1 MTDETIARI
10 NELYH
15 KSKAE
20 GLTPDEK
27 EEQARLRRE
36 YIEAIRGNMRATLDH
51 TSIQNEDGTLTP
63 LKIVREQNLA
73 KKNADKVSDIDVSDE
88 ELSDSDENDVQKI
101 SQNNDSNGNRDN
113 VKSIDKIIKR
123 KILEQKK
130 QIRKELKEKRN
141 VLSDREVRQRSGIIC
156 YHLLQSDEYKNV
168 SSVCVYRAFRNEV
181 SCDDIIEQAYEDG
194 KKVYVPVVDK
204 DKGTMD
210 FYEITKDTEWT
221 DDSYGIKE
229 PVIDDTSI
237 KLGPEDKA
245 LIVMPGLAFDKNKHR
260 IGYGGGFYDRY
271 LAKYPGH
278 TTMAL
283 CYSFQ
288 IVDAKLPYDEQDVL
302 PHFIVSEDGVI

>member
-10 NELYH
+10 NALYH

-20 GLTPDEK
+20 GLTPEEK

-73 KKNADKVSDIDVSDE
+73 KKNADKVS
-88 ELSDSDENDVQKI
+88 NN
-101 SQNNDSNGNRDN
+101 QNNNSDGNCDN
-113 VKSIDKIIKR
+113 VESIDKIIKR
-123 KILEQKK
+123 KIIEQKK

-141 VLSDREVRQRSGIIC
+141 ALSDRDVRQRSGIIC
-156 YHLLQSDEYKNV
+156 YHLLQSDEYRNA

-221 DDSYGIKE
+221 VDSYGIKE
-229 PVIDDTSI
+229 PVIDDASN
-237 KLGPEDKA
+237 KLDPEKKV

-260 IGYGGGFYDRY
+260 IGYGGGFYDKY

-302 PHFIVSEDGVI
+302 PHFIVSEDGII